1 VPENDKK
8 YYKPIKTGGEMKKI
22 KIEFCVIALI
32 IIGLTKLNAQETLS
46 VSGGNASGS
55 GGTVNYTV
63 GQTAYTSNSGTNG
76 SLTQGVQQLYEVSV
90 YTGLEEKTVDITLSA
105 YPNPTNGLLIL
116 KVEKNEN
123 STFTAQLFDASAKIV
138 ENLKLI
144 SEETNIQMNDKQV
157 GVYFLRVFKDKNEI
171 KSFKII
177 KK

>member
-1 VPENDKK
+1 
-8 YYKPIKTGGEMKKI
+8 MKKI
-22 KIEFCVIALI
+22 KIELCVITLI

-63 GQTAYTSNSGTNG
+63 GQMAYTSNGGTNG

-90 YTGLEEKTVDITLSA
+90 YTGLEEKSIDLTISA

-123 STFTAQLFDASAKIV
+123 SNFAAQLFDVNAKIV
-138 ENLKLI
+138 ENLEIL
-144 SEETNIQMNDKQV
+144 SEETNIQMNDKPV

-171 KSFKII
+171 KSFKVI

>member
-1 VPENDKK
+1 
-8 YYKPIKTGGEMKKI
+8 MKKF

-55 GGTVNYTV
+55 GGIVNFTL
-63 GQTAYTSNSGTNG
+63 GQIAYSSNAGTNG

-90 YTGLEEKTVDITLSA
+90 YTGIEDKSINLALSA

-123 STFTAQLFDASAKIV
+123 STFTAQLFDSNAKIV
-138 ENLKLI
+138 ENIKLT
-144 SEETNIQMNDKQV
+144 SEETNFQMNDKHV

-177 KK
+177 KN